1 MPLIEK
7 HREEQSLGKLISIIH
22 WQSRMY
28 VESKLK
34 PYNLG
39 WGEFHVLRKL
49 YEKRDMK
56 QRDITDYLRI
66 TKATTSKVIHKL
78 ERDGYITRKKYRRD
92 GRTYL
97 VKPTRK
103 AMKLKSRLE
112 RISREWNSI
121 LLEGFDESE
130 KENIKHALSKMAE
143 NAKGE

>member
-1 MPLIEK
+1 MPPIEK
-7 HREEQSLGKLISIIH
+7 HGEEQSLGKLISIIH

-49 YEKRDMK
+49 YGNRELR
-56 QRDITDYLRI
+56 QNEITDRLKI
-66 TKATTSKVIHKL
+66 TKATTSKVIKKL
-78 ERDGYITRKKYRRD
+78 EKDGYIVRKRD
-92 GRTYL
+92 RTDNRTY
-97 VKPTRK
+97 VIKATRR

-130 KENIKHALSKMAE
+130 KRSIEHALSKMAE